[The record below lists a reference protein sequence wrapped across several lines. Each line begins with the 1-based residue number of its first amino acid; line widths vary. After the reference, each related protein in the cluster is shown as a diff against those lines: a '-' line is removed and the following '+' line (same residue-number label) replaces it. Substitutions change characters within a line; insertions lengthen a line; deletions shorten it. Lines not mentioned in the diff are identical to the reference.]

1 MVLFYTLVEFNVSLG
16 KYALLIFHTIK
27 DKIMDLFTNQN
38 FLLYLATYFIASIPF
53 GYLLAK
59 QFAHVD
65 IKKEGSGNIGATN
78 VLRVVKE
85 KDPKLAKKLG
95 IITLILDAVK
105 GVLVIFIAKM
115 SGAPESVLWT
125 IAVLSV
131 MGHCFSA
138 FLFFEGGKGV
148 ATGFG
153 VLAMMMPL
161 PALVAIIVWALAAKV
176 LKISSISS
184 LIALAA
190 FIIASYLIY
199 PTVTGIHSHAPIWI
213 IALIITYK
221 HIPNIVRLFN
231 KEEAKV

>member
-1 MVLFYTLVEFNVSLG
+1 
-16 KYALLIFHTIK
+16 
-27 DKIMDLFTNQN
+27 MDLFTNQN
-38 FLLYLATYFIASIPF
+38 ILLYLAAYLIAGIPF

-59 QFAHVD
+59 KFAGVD
-65 IKKEGSGNIGATN
+65 IKEEGSGNIGATN

-95 IITLILDAVK
+95 GITLFLDAIK
-105 GVLVIFIAKM
+105 GVLVILVAQM
-115 SGAPESVLWT
+115 LGAPETVLWT
-125 IAVLSV
+125 IAVLAV

-153 VLAMMMPL
+153 VLAVMMPI
-161 PALVAIIVWALAAKV
+161 PALIAIVIWAVAAKG

-184 LIALAA
+184 LIALTA
-190 FIIASYLIY
+190 FIIASYVIY
-199 PTVTGIHSHAPIWI
+199 PEVPGIGSHAPIWI

-221 HIPNIVRLFN
+221 HIPNIVRLFH
-231 KEEAKV
+231 KEEGKV